1 MCWAEHTEAERQG
14 VWWPSDKSVD
24 GFLFVVWLDRDGM
37 VVTVLT
43 DSAKSLPG
51 ETK

>member
-1 MCWAEHTEAERQG
+1 MCWAEHTEADQG
-14 VWWPSDKSVD
+14 VMTDKSVD
-24 GFLFVVWLDRDGM
+24 GFLFVGRLDRDGLV

-43 DSAKSLPG
+43 DLAMSLPG

>member
-1 MCWAEHTEAERQG
+1 MT
-14 VWWPSDKSVD
+14 DKSVD
-24 GFLFVVWLDRDGM
+24 GFLFVAADSTVTPGLV